1 MNMINLTEAERHD
14 IEQRLDLF
22 DQKRIGKNVSDKRIS
37 IGIKKENELIAGLD
51 ASITAFNILYLSTL
65 FVDSAHRRQGLG
77 KQLITEMESQA
88 KALNVNTIRLDTF
101 DWQGRDF
108 YIALSYEIVGHYR
121 NDEEDYEEFFFIKRI

>member
-1 MNMINLTEAERHD
+1 MNMISLTEAERHD

-22 DQKRIGKNVSDKRIS
+22 NQKRIGKNVSDKRIS

-51 ASITAFNILYLSTL
+51 ASITTFNILYLSTL

-77 KQLITEMESQA
+77 KQLITEIESQA
-88 KALNVNTIRLDTF
+88 KALSVNTIRLDTF

-108 YIALSYEIVGHYR
+108 YLALGYEIVGHYR